1 VVSAEPEVRLDQIAM
16 LADDE
21 RRELVHGWN
30 QTLEDDGDSQCVHE
44 RFEAR
49 AAKCPEAIA
58 VQLSRGMRQDG
69 KEYQL
74 SYGELEWRAN
84 QMARCLRK
92 HGVTIEARVGLSVGR
107 SLELAVGVLG
117 ILKSGGAYVPLDLS
131 QPGERLQSLI
141 EGSGINVVV
150 AGEAEWRRLRDLVPG
165 LSLVR
170 FEECL
175 EERGSRLDV
184 GVSGQNAAY
193 VIYTSGST
201 GTPKGVVVSHA
212 SVVNHNVAV
221 TRRFA
226 LEAADRVLQ
235 FHTISFDAA
244 VEELFPTWGAGAA
257 VVMKGE
263 EFVSPGSELDTLIA
277 EERLTVLNLPTAYWH
292 EWVMEGARRKRIA
305 AKGLRLVIVGGDKVS
320 AERYAMWKTLTGG
333 AIRWLNTFGPTETT
347 VISSLWEPEE
357 GDQGE
362 VSGGMSIGRPIAN
375 TRMYVLDAGMEPV
388 PVGIAGELWIGGL
401 GLARGYLG
409 RPDLTAERFL
419 PDPFVE
425 QEGARMYRTGDRAR
439 YKPDGRLEFLGR
451 VDEQVKIRGFRVEP
465 AEIESAL
472 LNHPRVD
479 KAVVTGWKASDTETR
494 LVAYV
499 VPVADSA
506 AEASLVPQ
514 LRGYLQGAL
523 PDYMAPSSIVL
534 LDSLPMTAG
543 GKVNRRLL
551 PEPEPILSE
560 RAGYVAPRTHAEEV
574 LAKIWAEALGVE
586 RVGVHDNF
594 FELGGDSLLG
604 VRIIARANSAGLA
617 LSVKQIFQRQT
628 IAKLALAAADI
639 RLARLGP
646 RPRDARVPL
655 SFAQEGFWFIDRLQP
670 GVPFNIPIAIRLEG
684 LLDIDALQTALNAL
698 VARHEVLRTT
708 FSEVDGQPVQ
718 IVASSNPVSITTVS
732 IPPGDVSE
740 RTSELLKQVIASAR
754 AAFDLSSGPLLRMT
768 VFELDIEDHVL
779 MLTVHHTVF
788 DGSSVAL
795 FAREL
800 AALYTSV
807 VSGTAPVLP
816 DLPIQYADY
825 AIWQRELLQGE
836 FLESQ
841 LQYWA
846 KQLAEHPAGL
856 TLPTDRPES
865 TAQLFLGEVVSLR
878 LSGALSG
885 GLRALGRNEGSTL
898 FMVLLA
904 AYQLLL
910 ARYSGQDDIV
920 VGTPVANRDQPA
932 QEHLIGACINVLALR
947 TDLSGNPSFR
957 QLVQRVREVCLEAYS
972 HQDLP
977 FGLLVQRLHPD
988 RHMARS
994 PIFQVQFALQTVRTG
1009 LSLPGLRVSP
1019 LLDVGSLSKELKD
1032 LMIGATPATDH
1043 LFLQAADIGTEITA
1057 EMQYR
1062 SDLFDAGTVQRMM
1075 RHLQRLLEG
1084 VVADPD
1090 RPVFEIP
1097 MLEAEE
1103 LRQQLVEWNPP
1114 AHAVPQGILVHHLFE
1129 AEAERAPEAAAVIV
1143 PSAGSDQAAEERL
1156 TYRELNQRANQLA
1169 HILRSRGAG
1178 PDVRVGICLARS
1190 PEAIVAILGVLKA
1203 GAAYVPLDP
1212 TYPGERLHY
1221 MVADAQIRLLLTRKG
1236 LLADSLEG
1244 VQAIEWDSW
1253 REMQDEAADGNPEL
1267 SIDDEQ
1273 LAYVIY
1279 TSGSTG
1285 RPKGVMVSHRS
1296 LVSAYRAWEDAYDL
1310 RAVRRHLQMASVSF
1324 DVFAGDW
1331 IRALCSGG
1339 TLVLCPLEALLTPA
1353 DLYRLLRVHDV
1364 DCAEFVPAVMR
1375 PLVEYLGRSGERLE
1389 FMKRIVVGSD
1399 IWSCREFEQVQR
1411 LAGAAR
1417 VTNSYGAAE
1426 ATIDSAYLESLPG
1439 EPRGDRPVPIG
1450 RPFANTQIYVL
1461 DQRLQPVPVGV
1472 AGELH
1477 IGGAG
1482 LARGY
1487 LNRPDLTAE
1496 QFIPNPFSSERGAR
1510 LYRTGDRARFLPD
1523 GNIEFLGRLDH
1534 QIKIRGFRVEVG
1546 EIEAV
1551 LSEHPAVREAVVVGH
1566 DEPAG
1571 ARSVLAYAVLR
1582 QDADV
1587 NAGTLRVFLERQL
1600 PHYMVPS
1607 EVIVLGGFPLTPSGK
1622 VDRRRLPRPTGQ
1634 RPELTETYVAPRSP
1648 TERKLAHIWS
1658 EELRVDRVGIA
1669 DNFFALG
1676 GHSLLAAKVVSRVI
1690 KELLVDLPLR
1700 ELFLHPTVAGLALA
1714 VDLALA
1720 TGRTTTK
1727 DDLDLASE
1735 AELDVSIAPNE
1746 DRSQFSTEVG
1756 GVFLTGATGFI
1767 GAYLLRE
1774 LLKTTGADVYCLVRA
1789 TSREHGLKRLRDALE
1804 KYDLWEE
1811 AASTRIVPVM
1821 GDLCEPR
1828 LGLSDEHYSGLARSV
1843 DMIYHVGAEVNAI
1856 YPYAMLKPSN
1866 VLGTQEVLRLACET
1880 KVKPVHFVSTIGIF
1894 PAERLASGAIDET
1907 WPIDGCDFPRGG
1919 YNQSKWVAE
1928 RLVSIAAKRG
1938 LPIAIY
1944 RPGRVAGDSR
1954 TGMWKPDQIFIESLN
1969 AVLELGSVP
1978 RVSHDVPFDLVP
1990 VDYVARA
1997 IVCLSGQPESVGKA
2011 FHLVNPQPTSW
2022 WAFVRRF
2029 GDLGLPLQELEP
2041 EDWHAELLRFVRST
2055 PTSFLNS
2062 LLPVLSQGL
2071 QLANM
2076 ERTAAHPAGVPGR
2089 DDTAP
2094 FAGRPGNRP
2103 SAPLI
2108 DCTNTLRGLK
2118 ASQVTCTPAGEL
2130 LDLHLSYLVRSGVLS
2145 AGGEARGRR

>member
-1 VVSAEPEVRLDQIAM
+1 ME
-16 LADDE
+16 
-21 RRELVHGWN
+21 
-30 QTLEDDGDSQCVHE
+30 
-44 RFEAR
+44 
-49 AAKCPEAIA
+49 
-58 VQLSRGMRQDG
+58 
-69 KEYQL
+69 
-74 SYGELEWRAN
+74 
-84 QMARCLRK
+84 
-92 HGVTIEARVGLSVGR
+92 SVGHR
-107 SLELAVGVLG
+107 D
-117 ILKSGGAYVPLDLS
+117 PT
-131 QPGERLQSLI
+131 
-141 EGSGINVVV
+141 
-150 AGEAEWRRLRDLVPG
+150 RRLRR
-165 LSLVR
+165 S
-170 FEECL
+170 
-175 EERGSRLDV
+175 
-184 GVSGQNAAY
+184 
-193 VIYTSGST
+193 
-201 GTPKGVVVSHA
+201 
-212 SVVNHNVAV
+212 
-221 TRRFA
+221 
-226 LEAADRVLQ
+226 
-235 FHTISFDAA
+235 
-244 VEELFPTWGAGAA
+244 
-257 VVMKGE
+257 
-263 EFVSPGSELDTLIA
+263 
-277 EERLTVLNLPTAYWH
+277 
-292 EWVMEGARRKRIA
+292 
-305 AKGLRLVIVGGDKVS
+305 
-320 AERYAMWKTLTGG
+320 
-333 AIRWLNTFGPTETT
+333 
-347 VISSLWEPEE
+347 
-357 GDQGE
+357 
-362 VSGGMSIGRPIAN
+362 
-375 TRMYVLDAGMEPV
+375 
-388 PVGIAGELWIGGL
+388 
-401 GLARGYLG
+401 
-409 RPDLTAERFL
+409 
-419 PDPFVE
+419 
-425 QEGARMYRTGDRAR
+425 
-439 YKPDGRLEFLGR
+439 
-451 VDEQVKIRGFRVEP
+451 
-465 AEIESAL
+465 
-472 LNHPRVD
+472 
-479 KAVVTGWKASDTETR
+479 
-494 LVAYV
+494 
-499 VPVADSA
+499 VADSA
-506 AEASLVPQ
+506 TEASLVPQ
-514 LRGYLQGAL
+514 LRSYLQGAL
-523 PDYMAPSSIVL
+523 PDYMAPSAIVL

-560 RAGYVAPRTHAEEV
+560 RAGCIAPRTHPEEV

-617 LSVKQIFQRQT
+617 LSVKQIFQCQT
-628 IAKLALAAADI
+628 IAKLALAAADV
-639 RLARLGP
+639 RLAQLGP
-646 RPRDARVPL
+646 KPRDARVPL

-718 IVASSNPVSITTVS
+718 IVDSSNPVSIASVP
-732 IPPGDVSE
+732 IPAGDVSE
-740 RTSELLKQVIASAR
+740 RMSELLKQVIASAR
-754 AAFDLSSGPLLRMT
+754 APFDLSSGPLLRMT
-768 VFELDIEDHVL
+768 VFELDIEDHV
-779 MLTVHHTVF
+779 MMFTVHHSVF
-788 DGSSVAL
+788 DGASVAL

-807 VSGTAPVLP
+807 ASGTDAVLP
-816 DLPIQYADY
+816 YLPVQYADY
-825 AIWQRELLQGE
+825 AIWQREVLQGE

-841 LQYWA
+841 LQYWT
-846 KQLAEHPAGL
+846 KQLAEHPTGL
-856 TLPTDRPES
+856 SLPTDRPES

-878 LSGALSG
+878 LSGALSD
-885 GLRALGRNEGSTL
+885 GLRALGRNEGSTV

-957 QLVQRVREVCLEAYS
+957 QLVQRVREVCLDAYS

-988 RHMARS
+988 RHLTRS
-994 PIFQVQFALQTVRTG
+994 PIFQVQFALQTARNG
-1009 LSLPGLRVSP
+1009 LSLPGFRVSP
-1019 LLDVGSLSKELKD
+1019 LLDAGLLSKELKD

-1043 LFLQAADIGTEITA
+1043 LFLQAADLGTEITA

-1062 SDLFDAGTVQRMM
+1062 SDLFDARTVQRMM
-1075 RHLQRLLEG
+1075 RHLQMLLEG

-1090 RPVFEIP
+1090 RPVFETP
-1097 MLEAEE
+1097 MLEPEE
-1103 LRQQLVEWNPP
+1103 LRQQLVDWNPL
-1114 AHAVPQGILVHHLFE
+1114 AQTVPQGILVHHLFE
-1129 AEAERAPEAAAVIV
+1129 AEAERAPEAVAVIV
-1143 PSAGSDQAAEERL
+1143 PSAGSDQTAEERL

-1169 HILRSRGAG
+1169 HVLRSQGAG
-1178 PDVRVGICLARS
+1178 PDVRVGICLERS
-1190 PEAIVAILGVLKA
+1190 PEMIVAVLGVLKA

-1236 LLADSLEG
+1236 LIADSFAEG
-1244 VQAIEWDSW
+1244 VQTIEWDSW
-1253 REMQDEAADGNPEL
+1253 REMLDEAADGNPEL
-1267 SIDDEQ
+1267 SVDDEQ
-1273 LAYVIY
+1273 LTYVIY

-1310 RAVRRHLQMASVSF
+1310 RAMRCHLQMASFSF

-1339 TLVLCPLEALLTPA
+1339 TLVLCPREALLTPA
-1353 DLYRLLRVHDV
+1353 DLYRLLSVHDV

-1375 PLVEYLGRSGERLE
+1375 PLVEYLGKSGQTLE
-1389 FMKRIVVGSD
+1389 FMKRIAVGSD
-1399 IWSCREFEQVQR
+1399 TWSCREYEQLQR

-1426 ATIDSAYLESLPG
+1426 ATIDSAYLESLSR
-1439 EPRGDRPVPIG
+1439 EPSGDRPVPIG
-1450 RPFANTQIYVL
+1450 RPFANTQLYVL

-1496 QFIPNPFSSERGAR
+1496 KFIPNPFSSEGGAR

-1523 GNIEFLGRLDH
+1523 GNIEFLGRFDE

-1551 LSEHPAVREAVVVGH
+1551 LSEHPAVRDAVVVGC
-1566 DEPAG
+1566 DESAG
-1571 ARSVLAYAVLR
+1571 DKSILAYAVVR
-1582 QDADV
+1582 QDTDV
-1587 NAGTLRVFLERQL
+1587 NAGTLRAFLERQL

-1607 EVIVLGGFPLTPSGK
+1607 AVIVLGGFPLTPSGK

-1634 RPELTETYVAPRSP
+1634 RPELTETYVAPQSP

-1690 KELLVDLPLR
+1690 KDFLVDLPLR

-1720 TGRTTTK
+1720 TGRTTAG
-1727 DDLDLASE
+1727 DDLDLVRE
-1735 AELDVSIAPNE
+1735 AELDVSIAPHE
-1746 DRSQFSTEVG
+1746 YRFQFSTEVRA
-1756 GVFLTGATGFI
+1756 VFLTGATGFV

-1774 LLKTTGADVYCLVRA
+1774 LLTGTSADVYCLVRA
-1789 TSREHGLKRLRDALE
+1789 ISRDQGLKRLRDALE
-1804 KYDLWEE
+1804 KYGLWEE
-1811 AASTRIVPVM
+1811 AASTRIVPVV

-1828 LGLSDEHYSGLARSV
+1828 LGLSDEQFSGLARSI
-1843 DMIYHVGAEVNAI
+1843 DIIYHPGAEVNAI
-1856 YPYAMLKPSN
+1856 YPYAMLKPAN

-1880 KVKPVHFVSTIGIF
+1880 KSKPVHFVSTIGVF
-1894 PAERLASGAIDET
+1894 PAERIASGAIDET
-1907 WPIDGCDFPRGG
+1907 WTVDGCDLLRGG
-1919 YNQSKWVAE
+1919 YNHSKWVAE
-1928 RLVSIAAKRG
+1928 RLVSIAAERG
-1938 LPIAIY
+1938 LPVAIY

-1954 TGMWKPDQIFIESLN
+1954 TGMWKPDQMLIESLQ

-1978 RVSHDVPFDLVP
+1978 RVSDDVPFDLVP

-1997 IVCLSGQPESVGKA
+1997 IVCLSRQPESLGKA

-2022 WAFVRRF
+2022 REFVGRL
-2029 GDLGLPLQELEP
+2029 GDLGSPLQELEP
-2041 EDWHAELLRFVRST
+2041 ERWLAELSQFARST
-2055 PTSFLNS
+2055 PTSFLNP

-2071 QLANM
+2071 SARLANM
-2076 ERTAAHPAGVPGR
+2076 EGTAEHPAGLPGR
-2089 DDTAP
+2089 SDTAP
-2094 FAGRPGNRP
+2094 SAGKTGTRTSPP
-2103 SAPLI
+2103 SI

-2118 ASQVTCTPAGEL
+2118 ASQVTCMPAGEL
-2130 LDLHLSYLVRSGVLS
+2130 LDLHLSYFVRSGALS
-2145 AGGEARGRR
+2145 AGGGARAGR